1 MSEGSESGWPSFG
14 DPGEHDEPR
23 GSAEE
28 PTLVR
33 PYTRTGGRTRASDAD
48 LSLESLISVTEK
60 GRSTSDAL
68 QADHRAICRLCL
80 EPQSVMEIA
89 ALLRIPLGVA
99 RILVSDLAS
108 TRMVF
113 VHPNEPMLGD
123 RPSVDFLER
132 VLSGLHR
139 L

>member
-1 MSEGSESGWPSFG
+1 MSEGTWADQPRD
-14 DPGEHDEPR
+14 DPPR
-23 GSAEE
+23 DYLPRADDE

-48 LSLESLISVTEK
+48 LALESLISVTDR
-60 GRSTSDAL
+60 GRATIDAL
-68 QADHRAICRLCL
+68 PPDLRSICRLCAV
-80 EPQSVMEIA
+80 PQSVMEIA

-108 TRMVF
+108 MHLVF
-113 VHPNEPMLGD
+113 VHANELAAGE
-123 RPSVDFLER
+123 RPSVSFLER
-132 VLSGLHR
+132 VLSGLQR